1 MLRRSLHFCS
11 TDAIFYLRAKPVHK
25 FILLNYDVTH
35 KVRPNTCPWF
45 CVSTTTICCSVTP
58 LTDDMSALSQV
69 IDGTLEG
76 SLKSDWTQFE
86 RSWLQHKA
94 ITDTAPAPT
103 YVDMD
108 GLLLHTRQ
116 IITSEDQKQPAEI
129 HFQWQMPERLT
140 GYGWTTVNSMDSL
153 QLLLER
159 EQKRKWYST

>member
-1 MLRRSLHFCS
+1 MCVCVCLKSLKRVLFSMLRRSLHFCS

-129 HFQWQMPERLT
+129 HFQ
-140 GYGWTTVNSMDSL
+140 
-153 QLLLER
+153 
-159 EQKRKWYST
+159 